1 VQLYRRGTTIAG
13 FGKAKETGRKTQPIH
28 GVLMQKNKGLRR
40 NKFSQAAIALT
51 LGLASAA
58 AHADRWGVQFAGGVA
73 NHDIKKADLGVV
85 WDPGLNWWEI
95 GGFHFTLLGEG
106 HVSYWHTTEDHAVNP
121 SIWEFGLTPVLR
133 FVKSSGYI
141 RPFIEAGVGVR
152 LLSHARMTENFTV
165 STAFQFADMVGVGA
179 IFGEHQNY
187 QAGFR
192 FQHLSNASIKE
203 PNPGINFSQV
213 YLQYNF

>member
-1 VQLYRRGTTIAG
+1 
-13 FGKAKETGRKTQPIH
+13 
-28 GVLMQKNKGLRR
+28 MQKNKGLRR